1 VNDLPFWMQ
10 IIILIGLLFLSAFF
24 SISETSL
31 MAVNKYRIRS
41 LANKGS
47 KGAKQVLNLLKRTD
61 KLLGTILLGNN
72 IINAALTAL
81 VTAIAINAFGNNDQV
96 LALATAIAAILLIIF
111 AELIPKV
118 TGANRPDG
126 IAMGAS
132 YILIVF
138 TWVLQPFVLV
148 INKVV
153 SLMLSAANL
162 EFSSQKNDG
171 LTSDELRSAILESST
186 FIPLHNRKIFLNLLD
201 LEELSVDHVMVSRG
215 RVEFL
220 NLEDDITFLREQIST
235 SFHNKL
241 LICNGD
247 LNQIEGVLH
256 IKSAIGL
263 LANDKFTKES
273 IMEEIQPAYFVPIGT
288 KLFSQLQNFQERK
301 ENLAII
307 VDEYGEVEGLVTLQD
322 IIEEFVGEFTTNN
335 PEFYS
340 QPVAWNLEGDAI
352 IDGLTSVRELNRNLG
367 LNLPTNG
374 PRTLNGLILE
384 TLEDLPEANLSLRI
398 HNLAIE
404 ILTVQGQ
411 LIKKVR
417 LRKPKLSPNETQQ
430 LKINKID

>member
-1 VNDLPFWMQ
+1 MNELPFWMQ
-10 IIILIGLLFLSAFF
+10 LIILIGLLLLSAFF

-41 LANKGS
+41 LAGKGS

-96 LALATAIAAILLIIF
+96 LALATAIAALLLIIF

-118 TGANRPDG
+118 TGANKPDG

-132 YILIVF
+132 YGLIVF
-138 TWVLQPFVLV
+138 TWILQPFVLI
-148 INKVV
+148 INKIV

-201 LEELSVDHVMVSRG
+201 LEGLSVDHVMVSRG
-215 RVEFL
+215 RIEFL
-220 NLEDDITFLREQIST
+220 NLEDEEKLLKKQIST

-241 LICNGD
+241 LVCNGD

-256 IKSAIGL
+256 IKNAVGL
-263 LANDKFTKES
+263 FANDRFTKES

-301 ENLAII
+301 ENLAVI

-322 IIEEFVGEFTTNN
+322 IIEELVGEFTTNN
-335 PEFYS
+335 PELS
-340 QPVAWNLEGDAI
+340 TQPVAWNADGDAVV
-352 IDGLTSVRELNRNLG
+352 DGLTSVRELNRNLG
-367 LNLPTNG
+367 LSLPTSG

-384 TLEDLPEANLSLRI
+384 ALEDLPEANLSLKI

-411 LIKKVR
+411 LIKKAR
-417 LRKPKLSPNETQQ
+417 LRKPKTSSKPN
-430 LKINKID
+430 K

>member
-1 VNDLPFWMQ
+1 MNELPFWMQ
-10 IIILIGLLFLSAFF
+10 LIILIGLLLLSAFF

-41 LANKGS
+41 LAGKGS

-72 IINAALTAL
+72 SINAALTAL

-96 LALATAIAAILLIIF
+96 LALATAIAALLLIIF

-118 TGANRPDG
+118 TGANKPDG

-132 YILIVF
+132 YGLIVF
-138 TWVLQPFVLV
+138 TWILQPFVLI
-148 INKVV
+148 INKIV

-201 LEELSVDHVMVSRG
+201 LEGLSVDHVMVSRG
-215 RVEFL
+215 RIEFL
-220 NLEDDITFLREQIST
+220 NLEDEEKLLKKQIST

-241 LICNGD
+241 LVCNGD

-256 IKSAIGL
+256 IKNAVGL
-263 LANDKFTKES
+263 FANDRFTKES

-301 ENLAII
+301 ENLAVI

-322 IIEEFVGEFTTNN
+322 IIEELVGEFTTNN
-335 PEFYS
+335 PELS
-340 QPVAWNLEGDAI
+340 TQPVAWNSNGDAI
-352 IDGLTSVRELNRNLG
+352 VDGLTSVRELNRNLG
-367 LNLPTNG
+367 LNLPTSG

-384 TLEDLPEANLSLRI
+384 ALEDLPEANLSLKI

-404 ILTVQGQ
+404 ILTVQGL
-411 LIKKVR
+411 LIKKAR
-417 LRKPKLSPNETQQ
+417 LKKPKTSSKPN
-430 LKINKID
+430 K

>member
-1 VNDLPFWMQ
+1 MNELPFWMQ
-10 IIILIGLLFLSAFF
+10 LIILIGLLLLSAFF

-41 LANKGS
+41 LAGKGS

-96 LALATAIAAILLIIF
+96 LALATAIAALLLIIF

-118 TGANRPDG
+118 TGANKPDG

-132 YILIVF
+132 YGLIVF
-138 TWVLQPFVLV
+138 TWILQPFVLI
-148 INKVV
+148 INKIV

-201 LEELSVDHVMVSRG
+201 LEGLSVDHVMVSRG
-215 RVEFL
+215 RIEFL
-220 NLEDDITFLREQIST
+220 NLEDEEKLLKKQIST

-241 LICNGD
+241 LVCNGD

-256 IKSAIGL
+256 IKNAVGL
-263 LANDKFTKES
+263 FANDRFTKES

-301 ENLAII
+301 ENLAVI

-322 IIEEFVGEFTTNN
+322 IIEELVGEFTTNN
-335 PEFYS
+335 PELS
-340 QPVAWNLEGDAI
+340 TQPVAWNADGDAVV
-352 IDGLTSVRELNRNLG
+352 DGLTSVRELNRNLG
-367 LNLPTNG
+367 LNLPTSG

-384 TLEDLPEANLSLRI
+384 ALEDLPEANLSLKI

-411 LIKKVR
+411 LIKKAR
-417 LRKPKLSPNETQQ
+417 LRKPKTSSKPN
-430 LKINKID
+430 K

>member
-1 VNDLPFWMQ
+1 VNELPFWMQ
-10 IIILIGLLFLSAFF
+10 LIILIGLLLLSAFF

-41 LANKGS
+41 LAGKGS

-96 LALATAIAAILLIIF
+96 LALATAIAALLLIIF

-118 TGANRPDG
+118 TGANKPDG

-132 YILIVF
+132 YGLIVF
-138 TWVLQPFVLV
+138 TWILQPFVLI
-148 INKVV
+148 INKIV

-201 LEELSVDHVMVSRG
+201 LEGLSVDHVMVSRG
-215 RVEFL
+215 RIEFL
-220 NLEDDITFLREQIST
+220 NLEDEEKLLKKQIST

-241 LICNGD
+241 LVCNGD

-256 IKSAIGL
+256 IKNAVGL
-263 LANDKFTKES
+263 FANDRFTKES

-301 ENLAII
+301 ENLAVI

-322 IIEEFVGEFTTNN
+322 IIEELVGEFTTNN
-335 PEFYS
+335 PELS
-340 QPVAWNLEGDAI
+340 TQPVAWNADGDAVV
-352 IDGLTSVRELNRNLG
+352 DGLTSVRELNRNLG
-367 LNLPTNG
+367 LSLPTSG

-384 TLEDLPEANLSLRI
+384 ALEDLPEANLSLKI

-411 LIKKVR
+411 LIKKAR
-417 LRKPKLSPNETQQ
+417 LRKPKTSSKPN
-430 LKINKID
+430 K

>member
-1 VNDLPFWMQ
+1 MNELPFWMQ
-10 IIILIGLLFLSAFF
+10 LIILIGLLLLSAFF

-41 LANKGS
+41 LAGKGS

-96 LALATAIAAILLIIF
+96 LALATAIAALLLIIF

-118 TGANRPDG
+118 TGANKPDG

-132 YILIVF
+132 YGLIVF
-138 TWVLQPFVLV
+138 TWILQPFVLI
-148 INKVV
+148 INKIV

-201 LEELSVDHVMVSRG
+201 LEGLSVDHVMVSRG
-215 RVEFL
+215 RIEFL
-220 NLEDDITFLREQIST
+220 NLEDEEKLLKKQIST

-241 LICNGD
+241 LVCNGD

-256 IKSAIGL
+256 IKNAVGL
-263 LANDKFTKES
+263 FANDRFTKES

-301 ENLAII
+301 ENLAVI

-322 IIEEFVGEFTTNN
+322 IIEELVGEFTTNN
-335 PEFYS
+335 PELS
-340 QPVAWNLEGDAI
+340 TQPVAWNADGDAVV
-352 IDGLTSVRELNRNLG
+352 DGLTSVRELNRNLG
-367 LNLPTNG
+367 LSLPTSG

-384 TLEDLPEANLSLRI
+384 ALEDLPEANLSLKI

-404 ILTVQGQ
+404 ILTVQGL
-411 LIKKVR
+411 LIKKAR
-417 LRKPKLSPNETQQ
+417 LKKPKTSSKPN
-430 LKINKID
+430 K

>member
-1 VNDLPFWMQ
+1 MNELPFWMQ
-10 IIILIGLLFLSAFF
+10 LIILIGLLLLSAFF

-41 LANKGS
+41 LAGKGS

-96 LALATAIAAILLIIF
+96 LALATAIAALLLIIF

-118 TGANRPDG
+118 TGANKPDG

-132 YILIVF
+132 YGLIVF
-138 TWVLQPFVLV
+138 TWILQPFVLI
-148 INKVV
+148 INKIV

-201 LEELSVDHVMVSRG
+201 LEGLSVDHVMVSRG
-215 RVEFL
+215 RIEFL
-220 NLEDDITFLREQIST
+220 NLEDEEKLLKKQIST

-241 LICNGD
+241 LVCNGD

-256 IKSAIGL
+256 IKNAVGL
-263 LANDKFTKES
+263 FANDRFTKES

-301 ENLAII
+301 ENLAVI

-322 IIEEFVGEFTTNN
+322 IIEELVGEFTTNN
-335 PEFYS
+335 PELS
-340 QPVAWNLEGDAI
+340 TQPVAWNSNGDAI
-352 IDGLTSVRELNRNLG
+352 VDGLTSVRELNRNLG
-367 LNLPTNG
+367 LNLPTSG

-384 TLEDLPEANLSLRI
+384 ALEDLPEANLSLKI

-404 ILTVQGQ
+404 ILTVQGL
-411 LIKKVR
+411 LIKKAR
-417 LRKPKLSPNETQQ
+417 LRKPKTSSKPN
-430 LKINKID
+430 K

>member
-1 VNDLPFWMQ
+1 MQ
-10 IIILIGLLFLSAFF
+10 LIILIGLLLLSAFF

-41 LANKGS
+41 LAGKGS

-96 LALATAIAAILLIIF
+96 LALATAIAALLLIIF

-118 TGANRPDG
+118 TGANKPDG

-132 YILIVF
+132 YGLIVF
-138 TWVLQPFVLV
+138 TWILQPFVLI
-148 INKVV
+148 INKIV

-201 LEELSVDHVMVSRG
+201 LEGLSVDHVMVSRG
-215 RVEFL
+215 RIEFL
-220 NLEDDITFLREQIST
+220 NLEDEEKLLKKQIST

-241 LICNGD
+241 LVCNGD

-256 IKSAIGL
+256 IKNAVGL
-263 LANDKFTKES
+263 FANDRFTKES

-301 ENLAII
+301 ENLAVI

-322 IIEEFVGEFTTNN
+322 IIEELVGEFTTNN
-335 PEFYS
+335 PELS
-340 QPVAWNLEGDAI
+340 TQPVAWNADGDAVV
-352 IDGLTSVRELNRNLG
+352 DGLTSVRELNRNLG
-367 LNLPTNG
+367 LSLPTSG

-384 TLEDLPEANLSLRI
+384 ALEDLPEANLSLKI

-411 LIKKVR
+411 LIKKAR
-417 LRKPKLSPNETQQ
+417 LRKPKTSSKPN
-430 LKINKID
+430 K

>member
-1 VNDLPFWMQ
+1 MNELPFWMQ
-10 IIILIGLLFLSAFF
+10 LIILIGLLLLSAFF

-41 LANKGS
+41 LAGKGS

-96 LALATAIAAILLIIF
+96 LALATAIAALLLIIF

-118 TGANRPDG
+118 TGANKPDG

-132 YILIVF
+132 YGLIVF
-138 TWVLQPFVLV
+138 TWILQPFVLI
-148 INKVV
+148 INKIV

-201 LEELSVDHVMVSRG
+201 LEGLSVDHVMVSRG
-215 RVEFL
+215 RIEFL
-220 NLEDDITFLREQIST
+220 NLEDEEKLLKKQIST

-241 LICNGD
+241 LVCNGD

-256 IKSAIGL
+256 IKNAVGL
-263 LANDKFTKES
+263 FANDRFTKES

-301 ENLAII
+301 ENLAVI

-322 IIEEFVGEFTTNN
+322 IIEELVGEFTTNN
-335 PEFYS
+335 PELS
-340 QPVAWNLEGDAI
+340 TQPVAWNSNGDAI
-352 IDGLTSVRELNRNLG
+352 VDGLTSVRELNRNLG
-367 LNLPTNG
+367 LNLPTSG

-384 TLEDLPEANLSLRI
+384 ALEDLPEANLSLKI

-411 LIKKVR
+411 LIKKAR
-417 LRKPKLSPNETQQ
+417 LRKPKTSSKPN
-430 LKINKID
+430 K

>member
-1 VNDLPFWMQ
+1 MQ
-10 IIILIGLLFLSAFF
+10 LIILIGLLLLSAFF

-41 LANKGS
+41 LAGKGS

-96 LALATAIAAILLIIF
+96 LALATAIAALLLIIF

-118 TGANRPDG
+118 TGANKPDG

-132 YILIVF
+132 YGLIVF
-138 TWVLQPFVLV
+138 TWILQPFVLI
-148 INKVV
+148 INKIV

-201 LEELSVDHVMVSRG
+201 LEGLSVDHVMVSRG
-215 RVEFL
+215 RIEFL
-220 NLEDDITFLREQIST
+220 NLEDEEKLLKKQIST

-241 LICNGD
+241 LVCNGD

-256 IKSAIGL
+256 IKNAVGL
-263 LANDKFTKES
+263 FANDRFTKES

-301 ENLAII
+301 ENLAVI

-322 IIEEFVGEFTTNN
+322 IIEELVGEFTTNN
-335 PEFYS
+335 PELS
-340 QPVAWNLEGDAI
+340 TQPVAWNSNGDAI
-352 IDGLTSVRELNRNLG
+352 VDGLTSVRELNRNLG
-367 LNLPTNG
+367 LNLPTSG

-384 TLEDLPEANLSLRI
+384 ALEDLPEANLSLKI

-404 ILTVQGQ
+404 ILTVQGL
-411 LIKKVR
+411 LIKKAR
-417 LRKPKLSPNETQQ
+417 LRKPKTSSKPN
-430 LKINKID
+430 K

>member
-1 VNDLPFWMQ
+1 VNELPFWMQ
-10 IIILIGLLFLSAFF
+10 LIILIGLLLLSAFF

-41 LANKGS
+41 LAGKGS

-96 LALATAIAAILLIIF
+96 LALATAIAALLLIIF

-118 TGANRPDG
+118 TGANKPDG

-132 YILIVF
+132 YGLIVF
-138 TWVLQPFVLV
+138 TWILQPFVLI
-148 INKVV
+148 INKIV

-201 LEELSVDHVMVSRG
+201 LEGLSVDHVMVSRG
-215 RVEFL
+215 RIEFL
-220 NLEDDITFLREQIST
+220 NLEDEEKLLKKQIST

-241 LICNGD
+241 LVCNGD

-256 IKSAIGL
+256 IKNAVGL
-263 LANDKFTKES
+263 FANDRFTKES

-301 ENLAII
+301 ENLAVI

-322 IIEEFVGEFTTNN
+322 IIEELVGEFTTNN
-335 PEFYS
+335 PELS
-340 QPVAWNLEGDAI
+340 TQPVAWNADGDAVV
-352 IDGLTSVRELNRNLG
+352 DGLTSVRELNRNLG
-367 LNLPTNG
+367 LSLPTSG

-384 TLEDLPEANLSLRI
+384 ALEDLPEANLSLKI

-404 ILTVQGQ
+404 ILTVQGL
-411 LIKKVR
+411 LIKKAR
-417 LRKPKLSPNETQQ
+417 LKKPKTSSKPN
-430 LKINKID
+430 K

>member
-1 VNDLPFWMQ
+1 MNELPFWMQ
-10 IIILIGLLFLSAFF
+10 LIILIGLLLLSAFF

-41 LANKGS
+41 LAGKGS

-96 LALATAIAAILLIIF
+96 LALATAIAALLLIIF

-118 TGANRPDG
+118 TGANKPDG

-132 YILIVF
+132 YGLIVF
-138 TWVLQPFVLV
+138 TWILQPFVLI
-148 INKVV
+148 INKIV

-201 LEELSVDHVMVSRG
+201 LEGLSVDHVMVSRG
-215 RVEFL
+215 RIEFL
-220 NLEDDITFLREQIST
+220 NLEDEEKLLKKQIST

-241 LICNGD
+241 LVCNGD

-256 IKSAIGL
+256 IKNAVGL
-263 LANDKFTKES
+263 FANDRFTKES

-301 ENLAII
+301 ENLAVI

-322 IIEEFVGEFTTNN
+322 IIEELVGEFTTNN
-335 PEFYS
+335 PELS
-340 QPVAWNLEGDAI
+340 TQPVAWNSDGDAVV
-352 IDGLTSVRELNRNLG
+352 DGLTSVRELNRNLG
-367 LNLPTNG
+367 LNLPTSG

-384 TLEDLPEANLSLRI
+384 ALEDLPEANLSLKI

-411 LIKKVR
+411 LIKKAR
-417 LRKPKLSPNETQQ
+417 LRKPKTSSKPN
-430 LKINKID
+430 K

>member
-1 VNDLPFWMQ
+1 VNELPFWMQ
-10 IIILIGLLFLSAFF
+10 LIILIGLLLLSAFF

-41 LANKGS
+41 LAGKGS

-96 LALATAIAAILLIIF
+96 LALATAIAALLLIIF

-118 TGANRPDG
+118 TGANKPDG

-132 YILIVF
+132 YGLIVF
-138 TWVLQPFVLV
+138 TWILQPFVLI
-148 INKVV
+148 INKIV

-201 LEELSVDHVMVSRG
+201 LEGLSVDHVMVSRG
-215 RVEFL
+215 RIEFL
-220 NLEDDITFLREQIST
+220 NLEDEEKLLKKQIST

-241 LICNGD
+241 LVCNGD

-256 IKSAIGL
+256 IKNAVGL
-263 LANDKFTKES
+263 FANDRFTKES

-301 ENLAII
+301 ENLAVI

-322 IIEEFVGEFTTNN
+322 IIEELVGEFTTNN
-335 PEFYS
+335 PELS
-340 QPVAWNLEGDAI
+340 TQPVAWNADGDAVV
-352 IDGLTSVRELNRNLG
+352 DGLTSVRELNRNLG
-367 LNLPTNG
+367 LNLPTSG

-384 TLEDLPEANLSLRI
+384 ALEDLPEANLSLKI

-411 LIKKVR
+411 LIKKAR
-417 LRKPKLSPNETQQ
+417 LRKPKTSSKPN
-430 LKINKID
+430 K

>member
-1 VNDLPFWMQ
+1 MNELPFWMQ
-10 IIILIGLLFLSAFF
+10 LIILIGLLLLSAFF

-41 LANKGS
+41 LAGKGS

-96 LALATAIAAILLIIF
+96 LALATAIAALLLIIF

-118 TGANRPDG
+118 TGANKPDG

-132 YILIVF
+132 YGLIVF
-138 TWVLQPFVLV
+138 TWILQPFVLI
-148 INKVV
+148 INKIV

-201 LEELSVDHVMVSRG
+201 LEGLSVDHVMVSRG
-215 RVEFL
+215 RIEFL
-220 NLEDDITFLREQIST
+220 NLEDEEKLLKKQIST

-241 LICNGD
+241 LVCNGD

-256 IKSAIGL
+256 IKNAVGL
-263 LANDKFTKES
+263 FANDRFTKES

-301 ENLAII
+301 ENLAVI

-322 IIEEFVGEFTTNN
+322 IIEELVGEFTTNN
-335 PEFYS
+335 PELS
-340 QPVAWNLEGDAI
+340 TQPVAWNSNGDAI
-352 IDGLTSVRELNRNLG
+352 VDGLTSVRELNRNLG
-367 LNLPTNG
+367 LNLPTSG

-384 TLEDLPEANLSLRI
+384 ALEDLPEANLSLKI

-404 ILTVQGQ
+404 ILTVQGL
-411 LIKKVR
+411 LIKKAR
-417 LRKPKLSPNETQQ
+417 LKKPKTSSKPN
-430 LKINKID
+430 K

>member
-1 VNDLPFWMQ
+1 MNELPFWMQ
-10 IIILIGLLFLSAFF
+10 LIILIGLLLLSAFF

-41 LANKGS
+41 LAGKGS

-96 LALATAIAAILLIIF
+96 LALATAIAALLLIIF

-118 TGANRPDG
+118 TGANKPDG

-132 YILIVF
+132 YGLIVF
-138 TWVLQPFVLV
+138 TWILQPLVLI
-148 INKVV
+148 INKIV

-201 LEELSVDHVMVSRG
+201 LEGLSVDHVMVSRG
-215 RVEFL
+215 RIEFL
-220 NLEDDITFLREQIST
+220 NLEDEEKLLKKQIST

-241 LICNGD
+241 LVCNGD

-256 IKSAIGL
+256 IKNAVGL
-263 LANDKFTKES
+263 FANDRFTKES

-301 ENLAII
+301 ENLAVI

-322 IIEEFVGEFTTNN
+322 IIEELVGEFTTNN
-335 PEFYS
+335 PELS
-340 QPVAWNLEGDAI
+340 TQPVAWNADGDAVV
-352 IDGLTSVRELNRNLG
+352 DGLTSVRELNRNLG
-367 LNLPTNG
+367 LNLPTSG

-384 TLEDLPEANLSLRI
+384 ALEDLPEANLSLKI

-411 LIKKVR
+411 LIKKAR
-417 LRKPKLSPNETQQ
+417 LRKPKTSSKPN
-430 LKINKID
+430 K

>member
-1 VNDLPFWMQ
+1 
-10 IIILIGLLFLSAFF
+10 
-24 SISETSL
+24 
-31 MAVNKYRIRS
+31 
-41 LANKGS
+41 
-47 KGAKQVLNLLKRTD
+47 
-61 KLLGTILLGNN
+61 
-72 IINAALTAL
+72 
-81 VTAIAINAFGNNDQV
+81 
-96 LALATAIAAILLIIF
+96 
-111 AELIPKV
+111 
-118 TGANRPDG
+118 
-126 IAMGAS
+126 
-132 YILIVF
+132 
-138 TWVLQPFVLV
+138 
-148 INKVV
+148 
-153 SLMLSAANL
+153 MLSAANL

>member
-1 VNDLPFWMQ
+1 MNELPFWMQ
-10 IIILIGLLFLSAFF
+10 LIILIGLLLLSAFF

-41 LANKGS
+41 LAGKGS

-81 VTAIAINAFGNNDQV
+81 VTAIAINAFANNDQV
-96 LALATAIAAILLIIF
+96 LALATAIAALLLIIF

-118 TGANRPDG
+118 TGANKPDG

-132 YILIVF
+132 YGLIVF
-138 TWVLQPFVLV
+138 TWILQPFVLI
-148 INKVV
+148 INKIV

-201 LEELSVDHVMVSRG
+201 LEGLSVDHVMVSRG
-215 RVEFL
+215 RIEFL
-220 NLEDDITFLREQIST
+220 NLEDEEKLLKKQIST

-241 LICNGD
+241 LVCNGD

-256 IKSAIGL
+256 IKNAVGL
-263 LANDKFTKES
+263 FANDRFTKES

-301 ENLAII
+301 ENLAVI

-322 IIEEFVGEFTTNN
+322 IIEELVGEFTTNN
-335 PEFYS
+335 PELS
-340 QPVAWNLEGDAI
+340 TQPVAWNSDGDAVV
-352 IDGLTSVRELNRNLG
+352 DGLTSVRELNRNLG
-367 LNLPTNG
+367 LNLPTSG

-384 TLEDLPEANLSLRI
+384 ALEDLPEANLSLKI

-411 LIKKVR
+411 LIKKAR
-417 LRKPKLSPNETQQ
+417 LRKPKTSSKPN
-430 LKINKID
+430 K

>member
-1 VNDLPFWMQ
+1 MNELPFWMQ
-10 IIILIGLLFLSAFF
+10 LIILIGLLLLSAFF

-41 LANKGS
+41 LAGKGS

-96 LALATAIAAILLIIF
+96 LALATAIAALLLIIF

-118 TGANRPDG
+118 TGANKPDG

-132 YILIVF
+132 YGLIVF
-138 TWVLQPFVLV
+138 TWILQPFVLI
-148 INKVV
+148 INKIV

-201 LEELSVDHVMVSRG
+201 LEGLSVDHVMVSRG
-215 RVEFL
+215 RIEFL
-220 NLEDDITFLREQIST
+220 NLEDEEKLLKKQIST

-241 LICNGD
+241 LVCNGD

-256 IKSAIGL
+256 IKNAVGL
-263 LANDKFTKES
+263 FANDRFTKES

-301 ENLAII
+301 ENLAVI

-322 IIEEFVGEFTTNN
+322 IIEELVGEFTTNN
-335 PEFYS
+335 PELS
-340 QPVAWNLEGDAI
+340 TQPVAWNSDGDAVV
-352 IDGLTSVRELNRNLG
+352 DGLTSVRELNRNLG
-367 LNLPTNG
+367 LNLPTSG

-384 TLEDLPEANLSLRI
+384 ALEDLPEANLSLKI

-404 ILTVQGQ
+404 ILTVQGL
-411 LIKKVR
+411 LIKKAR
-417 LRKPKLSPNETQQ
+417 LKKPKTSSKPN
-430 LKINKID
+430 K

>member
-1 VNDLPFWMQ
+1 VNELPFWMQ
-10 IIILIGLLFLSAFF
+10 LIILIGLLLLSAFF

-41 LANKGS
+41 LAGKGS

-96 LALATAIAAILLIIF
+96 LALATAIAALLLIIF

-118 TGANRPDG
+118 TGANKPDG

-132 YILIVF
+132 YGLIVF
-138 TWVLQPFVLV
+138 TWILQPFVLI
-148 INKVV
+148 INKIV

-201 LEELSVDHVMVSRG
+201 LEGLSVDHVMVSRG
-215 RVEFL
+215 RIEFL
-220 NLEDDITFLREQIST
+220 NLEDEEKLLKKQIST

-241 LICNGD
+241 LVCNGD

-256 IKSAIGL
+256 IKNAVGL
-263 LANDKFTKES
+263 FANDRFTKES

-301 ENLAII
+301 ENLAVI

-322 IIEEFVGEFTTNN
+322 IIEELVGEFTTNN
-335 PEFYS
+335 PELS
-340 QPVAWNLEGDAI
+340 TQPVAWNSDGDAVV
-352 IDGLTSVRELNRNLG
+352 DGLTSVRELNRNLG
-367 LNLPTNG
+367 LNLPTSG

-384 TLEDLPEANLSLRI
+384 ALEDLPEANLSLKI

-411 LIKKVR
+411 LIKKAR
-417 LRKPKLSPNETQQ
+417 LRKPKTSSKPN
-430 LKINKID
+430 K

>member
-1 VNDLPFWMQ
+1 MNDLPFWMQ
-10 IIILIGLLFLSAFF
+10 LIILFGLLLLSAFF

-41 LANKGS
+41 LAGKGS

-96 LALATAIAAILLIIF
+96 LALATAIAALLLIIF

-118 TGANRPDG
+118 TGANKPDG

-132 YILIVF
+132 YGLIVF
-138 TWVLQPFVLV
+138 TWILQPFVLI

-153 SLMLSAANL
+153 SLLLSAANL

-201 LEELSVDHVMVSRG
+201 LEGLSVDHVMVSRG

-220 NLEDDITFLREQIST
+220 NLEDDEVLLKEQISN

-241 LICNGD
+241 IVCSGD

-256 IKSAIGL
+256 IKNAIGL
-263 LANDKFTKES
+263 FANDRFTKEA

-301 ENLAII
+301 ENLAVI

-322 IIEEFVGEFTTNN
+322 IIEELVGEFTTNN
-335 PEFYS
+335 PELS
-340 QPVAWNLEGDAI
+340 TQPVAWNLEGDAVV
-352 IDGLTSVRELNRNLG
+352 DGLTSVRELNRNLG

-384 TLEDLPEANLSLRI
+384 ALEDLPEANLSLKI
-398 HNLAIE
+398 HNLAVE
-404 ILTVQGQ
+404 ILAVQGQ
-411 LIKKVR
+411 LIKKAR
-417 LRKPKLSPNETQQ
+417 LRKPEISIKDLE
-430 LKINKID
+430 

>member
-1 VNDLPFWMQ
+1 VNDLPFWIQ
-10 IIILIGLLFLSAFF
+10 LIILIGLLLLSAFF

-41 LANKGS
+41 LAGKGS

-96 LALATAIAAILLIIF
+96 LALATGTAALMLIIF

-118 TGANRPDG
+118 AGANRPDG

-132 YILIVF
+132 YGLIIF
-138 TWVLQPFVLV
+138 TWIFHPFVLI

-201 LEELSVDHVMVSRG
+201 LEGLSVDHVMVSRG

-220 NLEDDITFLREQIST
+220 NLEDNEAVLREQIST

-241 LICNGD
+241 LVCNGD

-256 IKSAIGL
+256 IKKAIGL
-263 LANDKFTKES
+263 LADDRFTKES
-273 IMEEIQPAYFVPIGT
+273 IMEEIRPAYFVPVGT

-301 ENLAII
+301 ENLAVI

-322 IIEEFVGEFTTNN
+322 IIEELVGEFTTNN

-340 QPVAWNLEGDAI
+340 QPVAWNIQGDAI
-352 IDGLTSVRELNRNLG
+352 VDALTSVRELNRNLG

-384 TLEDLPEANLSLRI
+384 ALEDLPKANLSLKI
-398 HNLAIE
+398 HNLAVE

-417 LRKPKLSPNETQQ
+417 LRKPKTSLQTNSSG
-430 LKINKID
+430 KNK

>member
-1 VNDLPFWMQ
+1 MQ
-10 IIILIGLLFLSAFF
+10 LIILIGLLLLSAFF

-41 LANKGS
+41 LAGKGS

-96 LALATAIAAILLIIF
+96 LALATAIAALLLIIF

-118 TGANRPDG
+118 TGANKPDG

-132 YILIVF
+132 YGLIVF
-138 TWVLQPFVLV
+138 TWILQPFVLI
-148 INKVV
+148 INKIV

-201 LEELSVDHVMVSRG
+201 LEGLSVDHVMVSRG
-215 RVEFL
+215 RIEFL
-220 NLEDDITFLREQIST
+220 NLEDEEKLLKKQIST

-241 LICNGD
+241 LVCNGD

-256 IKSAIGL
+256 IKNAVGL
-263 LANDKFTKES
+263 FANDRFTKES

-301 ENLAII
+301 ENLAVI

-322 IIEEFVGEFTTNN
+322 IIEELVGDFTTNN
-335 PEFYS
+335 PELS
-340 QPVAWNLEGDAI
+340 TQPVAWNADGDAVV
-352 IDGLTSVRELNRNLG
+352 DGLTSVRELNRNLG
-367 LNLPTNG
+367 LNLPTSG

-384 TLEDLPEANLSLRI
+384 ALEDLPEANLSLKI

-411 LIKKVR
+411 LIKKAR
-417 LRKPKLSPNETQQ
+417 LRKPKTSSKPN
-430 LKINKID
+430 K

>member
-1 VNDLPFWMQ
+1 MNELPFWMQ
-10 IIILIGLLFLSAFF
+10 LIILFGLLLLSAFF

-41 LANKGS
+41 LAGKGS

-96 LALATAIAAILLIIF
+96 LALATAIAALLLIIF

-118 TGANRPDG
+118 TGANKPDG

-132 YILIVF
+132 YGLIVF
-138 TWVLQPFVLV
+138 TWILQPFVLI
-148 INKVV
+148 INKIV

-201 LEELSVDHVMVSRG
+201 LEGLSVDHVMVSRG
-215 RVEFL
+215 RIEFL
-220 NLEDDITFLREQIST
+220 NLEDEEKLLKKQIST

-241 LICNGD
+241 LVCNGD

-256 IKSAIGL
+256 IKNAVGL
-263 LANDKFTKES
+263 FANDRFTKES

-301 ENLAII
+301 ENLAVI

-322 IIEEFVGEFTTNN
+322 IIEELVGEFTTNN
-335 PEFYS
+335 PELS
-340 QPVAWNLEGDAI
+340 TQPVAWNADGDAVV
-352 IDGLTSVRELNRNLG
+352 DGLTSVRELNRNLG
-367 LNLPTNG
+367 LSLPTSG

-384 TLEDLPEANLSLRI
+384 ALEDLPEANLSLKI

-411 LIKKVR
+411 LIKKAR
-417 LRKPKLSPNETQQ
+417 LRKPKTSSKPN
-430 LKINKID
+430 K

>member
-1 VNDLPFWMQ
+1 MNELPFWMQ
-10 IIILIGLLFLSAFF
+10 LIILIGLLLLSAFF

-41 LANKGS
+41 LAGKGS

-72 IINAALTAL
+72 SINAALTAL

-96 LALATAIAAILLIIF
+96 LALATAIAALLLIIF

-118 TGANRPDG
+118 TGANKPDG

-132 YILIVF
+132 YGLIVF
-138 TWVLQPFVLV
+138 TWILQPFVL
-148 INKVV
+148 IITKIV

-201 LEELSVDHVMVSRG
+201 LEGLSVDHVMVSRG
-215 RVEFL
+215 RIEFL
-220 NLEDDITFLREQIST
+220 NLEDEEKLLKKQIST

-241 LICNGD
+241 LVCNGD

-256 IKSAIGL
+256 IKNAVGL
-263 LANDKFTKES
+263 FANDRFTKES

-301 ENLAII
+301 ENLAVI

-322 IIEEFVGEFTTNN
+322 IIEELVGEFTTNN
-335 PEFYS
+335 PELS
-340 QPVAWNLEGDAI
+340 TQPVAWNSNGDAI
-352 IDGLTSVRELNRNLG
+352 VDGLTSVRELNRNLG
-367 LNLPTNG
+367 LNLPTSG

-384 TLEDLPEANLSLRI
+384 ALEDLPEANLSLKI

-404 ILTVQGQ
+404 ILTVQGL
-411 LIKKVR
+411 LIKKAR
-417 LRKPKLSPNETQQ
+417 LKKPKTSSKPN
-430 LKINKID
+430 K

>member
-1 VNDLPFWMQ
+1 MNELPFWMQ
-10 IIILIGLLFLSAFF
+10 LIILIGLLLLSAFF

-41 LANKGS
+41 LAGKGS

-96 LALATAIAAILLIIF
+96 LALATAIAALLLIIF

-118 TGANRPDG
+118 TGANKPDG

-132 YILIVF
+132 YGLIVF
-138 TWVLQPFVLV
+138 TWILQPFVLI
-148 INKVV
+148 INKIV

-201 LEELSVDHVMVSRG
+201 LEGLSVDHVMVSRG
-215 RVEFL
+215 RIEFL
-220 NLEDDITFLREQIST
+220 NLEDEEKLLKKQIST

-241 LICNGD
+241 LVCNGD

-256 IKSAIGL
+256 IKNAVGL
-263 LANDKFTKES
+263 FANDRFTKES
-273 IMEEIQPAYFVPIGT
+273 IMEEMQPAYFVPIGT

-301 ENLAII
+301 ENLAVI

-322 IIEEFVGEFTTNN
+322 IIEELVGEFTTNN
-335 PEFYS
+335 PELS
-340 QPVAWNLEGDAI
+340 TQPVAWNSNGDAI
-352 IDGLTSVRELNRNLG
+352 VDGLTSVRELNRNLG
-367 LNLPTNG
+367 LNLPTSG

-384 TLEDLPEANLSLRI
+384 ALEDLPEANLSLKI

-411 LIKKVR
+411 LIKKAR
-417 LRKPKLSPNETQQ
+417 LRKPKTSSKPN
-430 LKINKID
+430 K

>member
-1 VNDLPFWMQ
+1 MQ
-10 IIILIGLLFLSAFF
+10 LIILIGLLLLSAFF

-41 LANKGS
+41 LAGKGS

-96 LALATAIAAILLIIF
+96 LALATAIAALLLIIF

-118 TGANRPDG
+118 TGANKPDG

-132 YILIVF
+132 YGLIVF
-138 TWVLQPFVLV
+138 TWILQPFVLI
-148 INKVV
+148 INKIV

-201 LEELSVDHVMVSRG
+201 LEGLSVDHVMVSRG
-215 RVEFL
+215 RIEFL
-220 NLEDDITFLREQIST
+220 NLEDEEKLLKKQIST

-241 LICNGD
+241 LVCNGD

-256 IKSAIGL
+256 IKNAVGL
-263 LANDKFTKES
+263 FANDRFTKES

-301 ENLAII
+301 ENLAVI

-322 IIEEFVGEFTTNN
+322 IIEELVGEFTTNN
-335 PEFYS
+335 PELS
-340 QPVAWNLEGDAI
+340 TQPVAWNSDGDAVV
-352 IDGLTSVRELNRNLG
+352 DGLTSVRELNRNLG
-367 LNLPTNG
+367 LNLPTSG

-384 TLEDLPEANLSLRI
+384 ALEDLPEANLSLKI

-411 LIKKVR
+411 LIKKAR
-417 LRKPKLSPNETQQ
+417 LRKPKTSSKPN
-430 LKINKID
+430 K

>member
-1 VNDLPFWMQ
+1 MNELPFWMQ
-10 IIILIGLLFLSAFF
+10 LIILIGLLLLSAFF

-41 LANKGS
+41 LAGKGS

-96 LALATAIAAILLIIF
+96 LALATAIAALLLIIF

-118 TGANRPDG
+118 TGANKPDG

-132 YILIVF
+132 YGLIVF
-138 TWVLQPFVLV
+138 TWILQPFVLI
-148 INKVV
+148 INKIV

-201 LEELSVDHVMVSRG
+201 LEGLSVDHVMVSRG
-215 RVEFL
+215 RIEFL
-220 NLEDDITFLREQIST
+220 NLEDEEKLLKKQIST

-241 LICNGD
+241 LVCNGD

-256 IKSAIGL
+256 IKNAVGL
-263 LANDKFTKES
+263 FANDRFTKES

-301 ENLAII
+301 ENLAVI

-322 IIEEFVGEFTTNN
+322 IIEELVGEFTTNN
-335 PEFYS
+335 PELS
-340 QPVAWNLEGDAI
+340 TQPVAWNSDGDAVV
-352 IDGLTSVRELNRNLG
+352 DGLTSVRELNRNLG
-367 LNLPTNG
+367 LSLPTSG

-384 TLEDLPEANLSLRI
+384 ALEDLPEANLSLKI

-411 LIKKVR
+411 LIKKAR
-417 LRKPKLSPNETQQ
+417 LRKPKTSSKPN
-430 LKINKID
+430 K

>member
-1 VNDLPFWMQ
+1 MNELPFWMQ
-10 IIILIGLLFLSAFF
+10 LIILIGLLLLSAFF

-41 LANKGS
+41 LAGKGS

-96 LALATAIAAILLIIF
+96 LALATAIAALLLIIF

-118 TGANRPDG
+118 TGANKPDG

-132 YILIVF
+132 YGLIVF
-138 TWVLQPFVLV
+138 TWILQPFVLI
-148 INKVV
+148 INKIV

-201 LEELSVDHVMVSRG
+201 LEGLSVDHVMVSRG
-215 RVEFL
+215 RIEFL
-220 NLEDDITFLREQIST
+220 NLEDEEKLLKKQIST

-241 LICNGD
+241 LVCNGD

-256 IKSAIGL
+256 IKNAVGL
-263 LANDKFTKES
+263 FANDRFTKES

-301 ENLAII
+301 ENLAVI

-322 IIEEFVGEFTTNN
+322 IIEELVGDFTTNN
-335 PEFYS
+335 PELS
-340 QPVAWNLEGDAI
+340 TQPVAWNADGDAVV
-352 IDGLTSVRELNRNLG
+352 DGLTSVRELNRNLG
-367 LNLPTNG
+367 LNLPTSG

-384 TLEDLPEANLSLRI
+384 ALEDLPEANLSLKI

-411 LIKKVR
+411 LIKKAR
-417 LRKPKLSPNETQQ
+417 LRKPKTSSKPN
-430 LKINKID
+430 K

>member
-1 VNDLPFWMQ
+1 MNDLPFWIQ
-10 IIILIGLLFLSAFF
+10 LIILFGLLLLSAFF

-41 LANKGS
+41 LAGKGS

-96 LALATAIAAILLIIF
+96 LALATAIAALLLIVF

-132 YILIVF
+132 YGLIFF
-138 TWVLQPFVLV
+138 TWIFQPFVLT

-201 LEELSVDHVMVSRG
+201 LEELSVDHVMVPRG

-220 NLEDDITFLREQIST
+220 NLEDDDTILREQIST

-241 LICNGD
+241 IVCNGD
-247 LNQIEGVLH
+247 LNKIEGVLH
-256 IKSAIGL
+256 IKNTIGL
-263 LANDKFTKES
+263 LAQDKFTKES
-273 IMEEIQPAYFVPIGT
+273 IMDEIQPAYFVPMGT

-307 VDEYGEVEGLVTLQD
+307 VDEYGEVEGLATLQD
-322 IIEEFVGEFTTNN
+322 IIEELVGEFTTNN
-335 PEFYS
+335 PEFSS
-340 QPVAWNLEGDAI
+340 QPIAWNSQEEAI
-352 IDGLTSVRELNRNLG
+352 VDGLTSVRELNRNLG
-367 LNLPTNG
+367 LKLPTNG

-384 TLEDLPEANLSLRI
+384 TLEDLPEANLSLKI
-398 HNLAIE
+398 HNLAVE
-404 ILTVQGQ
+404 ILNVKGQ
-411 LIKKVR
+411 LIKKAR
-417 LRKPKLSPNETQQ
+417 LKKPKPS
-430 LKINKID
+430 LKIEDSIN

>member
-1 VNDLPFWMQ
+1 MNDLPFWMQ
-10 IIILIGLLFLSAFF
+10 LIILFGLLLLSAFF

-41 LANKGS
+41 LAGKGS

-96 LALATAIAAILLIIF
+96 LALATAIAALLLIIF

-118 TGANRPDG
+118 TGANKPDG

-132 YILIVF
+132 YGLIVF
-138 TWVLQPFVLV
+138 TWILQPFVLI

-153 SLMLSAANL
+153 SLLLSAANL

-201 LEELSVDHVMVSRG
+201 LEGLSVDHVMVSRG

-220 NLEDDITFLREQIST
+220 NLEDDEVLLKEQISN

-241 LICNGD
+241 IVCSGD

-256 IKSAIGL
+256 IKNAIGL
-263 LANDKFTKES
+263 FANDRFTKEA
-273 IMEEIQPAYFVPIGT
+273 IMEEIHPAYFVPIGT

-301 ENLAII
+301 ENLAVI

-322 IIEEFVGEFTTNN
+322 IIEELVGEFTTNN
-335 PEFYS
+335 PELS
-340 QPVAWNLEGDAI
+340 TQPVAWNLEGDAVV
-352 IDGLTSVRELNRNLG
+352 DGLTSVRELNRNLG

-384 TLEDLPEANLSLRI
+384 ALEDLPEANLSLKI
-398 HNLAIE
+398 HNLAVE
-404 ILTVQGQ
+404 ILAVQGQ
-411 LIKKVR
+411 LIKKAR
-417 LRKPKLSPNETQQ
+417 LRKPEISIKDLE
-430 LKINKID
+430 